1 MNSQHSQSLNNAEP
15 VEAET
20 TLMLMKYV
28 VNKSPLGVGRG
39 GGYLLPHT
47 YVILG
52 SYQKHPSKTLHIVLH

>member
-1 MNSQHSQSLNNAEP
+1 
-15 VEAET
+15 
-20 TLMLMKYV
+20 MLMKYV

-39 GGYLLPHT
+39 GGGGHLLPHT